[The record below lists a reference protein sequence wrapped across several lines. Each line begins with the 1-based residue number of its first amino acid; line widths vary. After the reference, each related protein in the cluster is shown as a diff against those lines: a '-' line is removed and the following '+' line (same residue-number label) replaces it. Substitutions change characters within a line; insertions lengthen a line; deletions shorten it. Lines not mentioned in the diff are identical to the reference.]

1 MRKLL
6 VMPILLYQKIISPIL
21 PGTCR
26 FTPTCS
32 EYMKLAIMKYG
43 SVKGIILG
51 LKRLS
56 KSHPWGSSGYDPLK

>member
-1 MRKLL
+1 
-6 VMPILLYQKIISPIL
+6 MPILLYQKIISPIL

-56 KSHPWGSSGYDPLK
+56 KCHPWGSSGYDPLK